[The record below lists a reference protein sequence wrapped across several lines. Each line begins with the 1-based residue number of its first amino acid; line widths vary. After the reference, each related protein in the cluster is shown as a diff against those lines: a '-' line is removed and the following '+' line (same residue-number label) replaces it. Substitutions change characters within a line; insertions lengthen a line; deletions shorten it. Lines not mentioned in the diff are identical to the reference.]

1 MTVKGTAT
9 PKCPKCGRKMT
20 SSKEENSKF
29 RCAKCEVD
37 PMERSKGWLS
47 SELKPPSR

>member
-1 MTVKGTAT
+1 MTVNGSAA
-9 PKCPKCGRKMT
+9 PKCPKCSRKMM
-20 SSKEENSKF
+20 SSDKGNPEF

-37 PMERSKGWLS
+37 PMERNKGWLS

>member
-1 MTVKGTAT
+1 MTVKVSAT

-20 SSKEENSKF
+20 SPKEGNLDFK
-29 RCAKCEVD
+29 CAKCEVD
-37 PMERSKGWLS
+37 PMESSKGWLS